1 MKKLLGKLIG
11 GPLGFLMPFWGQVK
25 AARSW
30 LTLLVVAAGAAF
42 LYWKFATVSRERDQ
56 LLGFARVACATAGTE
71 FDASVEQRV
80 NAKGKPVT
88 VKLKR
93 GEACSKRTR
102 ELAAFERDATKA
114 SNTALAGA
122 LQEHANKSEADASA
136 AARDAAAAERAAQ
149 RMEQADNAIPK
160 DDRVGPDWFDALNGL
175 AGLRTPR

>member
-1 MKKLLGKLIG
+1 MLTKLAKGALGYFV
-11 GPLGFLMPFWGQVK
+11 PFLGQVK
-25 AARSW
+25 AARAW
-30 LTLLVVAAGAAF
+30 LTLLVVAAGAAY
-42 LYWKFATVSRERDQ
+42 LYWQFATVSRDRDQ

-93 GEACSKRTR
+93 GEACSKRMLG
-102 ELAAFERDATKA
+102 LAAFERDATKA

-122 LQEHANKSEADASA
+122 LQEHATKSEADATA

-149 RMEQADNAIPK
+149 RMEHADNAIPK